1 MNYEN
6 KEALAKIIEFE
17 VLEVRENG
25 ILARAV
31 SKKEFCNAY
40 GFAHDGFTYTVGHLA
55 AVASAEICL
64 GRKTV
69 VTDAS
74 CEYLT
79 SLNGA
84 YALAETE
91 ILRAGNSRLEYRV
104 SIMDEKNRVCFKQV
118 ISLKEVNREE
128 VIVSGKQPTL
138 FMAKEGDPVDEV
150 TGLSYPRQ
158 SPAFA
163 TVCHCFMSGRGA
175 AGMKYSV
182 DLLDDVY
189 DIYGTAHGG
198 AIYTC
203 CDACAGG
210 SMAMLL
216 EKRPVTVSSSIHF
229 LRPATE
235 GPVTVE
241 AKLVRN
247 GKQLVFYDLD
257 ITDGNGEL
265 IAVAL
270 FTMQGVEYKANNL
283 PQGYQNKA
291 FKE

>member
-1 MNYEN
+1 MAYTN
-6 KEALAKIIEFE
+6 KEALANIIEFE
-17 VLEVRENG
+17 VLEQRENG
-25 ILARAV
+25 LLTRAA

-40 GFAHDGFTYTVGHLA
+40 GFAHGGFTYTVGHLA
-55 AVASAEICL
+55 AIASAELCL
-64 GRKTV
+64 GRKAV

-79 SLNGA
+79 SLNGP

-91 ILRAGNSRLEYRV
+91 LLRAGNSRLEFRV
-104 SIMDEKNRVCFKQV
+104 SIMDEKMRVCFKQV
-118 ISLKEVNREE
+118 IILKEVDHAE
-128 VIVSGKQPTL
+128 VTVSGKQPTL
-138 FMAKEGDPVDEV
+138 FQSKEGDPKDEV
-150 TGLSYPRQ
+150 TGLAYPRQ

-163 TVCHCFMSGRGA
+163 TTCHCFMSGRGES
-175 AGMKYSV
+175 GMKYSV
-182 DLLDDVY
+182 DLLDDVF
-189 DIYGTAHGG
+189 DVYGTAHGG

-216 EKRPVTVSSSIHF
+216 EKRPVTVSSSIHY

-235 GPVTVE
+235 GPITVE

-265 IAVAL
+265 VAVAL